1 MNSSRAEIKAPTPQE
16 RTSILAAVR
25 KCILKRHFNVGG
37 ADYDEWARRFD
48 DRADSLLTGSV
59 DEFEEGIRAALAEL
73 RSSHTVF
80 YHERTDR
87 LLPQHSI
94 GATLRAFA
102 HAGVQRW
109 HFLDIFEGGLAQLA
123 GIKRGETLLSV
134 DGTQYAPP
142 NMPPFRIDATH
153 RLTVSDA
160 EDKNQ
165 REVEI
170 KVPFRKGTP
179 ERPPIVEP
187 SSPEAHRHQLKSRYP
202 PNPLLPRTDRH
213 KLRE

>member
-1 MNSSRAEIKAPTPQE
+1 MNSSRAEIKAPTQQE

-59 DEFEEGIRAALAEL
+59 DEFEEGIRAVLAEL

-80 YHERTDR
+80 YHERTNR

-109 HFLDIFEGGLAQLA
+109 HFLDVFEGGLAELA
-123 GIKRGETLLSV
+123 GIKRGDTLLSV
-134 DGTQYAPP
+134 DGI
-142 NMPPFRIDATH
+142 NMC
-153 RLTVSDA
+153 
-160 EDKNQ
+160 
-165 REVEI
+165 
-170 KVPFRKGTP
+170 
-179 ERPPIVEP
+179 RPPCLLSE
-187 SSPEAHRHQLKSRYP
+187 STRHTGSPCPTPKTKISERSKSRYRFAKGH
-202 PNPLLPRTDRH
+202 PNVLP
-213 KLRE
+213 